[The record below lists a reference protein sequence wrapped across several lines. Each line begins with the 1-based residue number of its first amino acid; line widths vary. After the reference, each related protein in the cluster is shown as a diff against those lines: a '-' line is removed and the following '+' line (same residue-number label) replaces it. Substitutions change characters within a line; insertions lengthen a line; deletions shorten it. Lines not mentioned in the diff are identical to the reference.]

1 MYWWWRSTIYVSG
14 ENLVMKVAVIGSGTM
29 GNGIAHSFASNGYKV
44 VLHDIKKEF
53 LDNGIATIEQNLNR
67 FFKKGKINSEDIES
81 TLNNITSTIDINDI
95 SDVDLVIEAAT
106 EDFNIKSSLF
116 GSLDKITHPNCI
128 LATNTS
134 SISINKIADSTKRA
148 HNVIGMHFMNPVPI
162 MKLVEIIK
170 TNRTSS
176 ETLDKIIDIAES
188 LGKKPVEC
196 LDSPGFVSNRI
207 LMPMINEAIY
217 TLMEG
222 VAKPEAIDEIMKLG
236 MSHPMGP
243 LQLADLI
250 GLDVCLSIMN
260 VLKDGL
266 NNDPKY
272 EPCPLLIKLCKENKL
287 GRKTG
292 EGFYKY

>member
-1 MYWWWRSTIYVSG
+1 MYWWRGSTVYVSG
-14 ENLVMKVAVIGSGTM
+14 ENLVMRVAVIGSGTM
-29 GNGIAHSFASNGYKV
+29 GNGIAHSFASSGYKV
-44 VLHDIKKEF
+44 ILHDIKKEF

-67 FFKKGKINSEDIES
+67 FYKKGKINSEDIES
-81 TLNNITSTIDINDI
+81 TLNNIRSTIDINDI
-95 SDVDLVIEAAT
+95 SDVDLVIEATT

-116 GSLDKITHPNCI
+116 SSLDKITHPHCI

-176 ETLDKIIDIAES
+176 ETLDKIIDISKS

-260 VLKDGL
+260 VLKDGF